1 MHKPLFCTSSAETR
15 ALKQGGEEP
24 ETGWFIKLIGMPLDG
39 SCRTGW
45 MKGPPASLPPDSL
58 RGRGR
63 EGGGKGGGKKPRWP
77 RMGDRVERQQ
87 IATGGSI
94 FGGRRCRFTFRGAGR
109 STPSPTRP
117 HTSSNDPPLQI
128 DCTGL
133 EDQ

>member
-1 MHKPLFCTSSAETR
+1 MHKPLFCTSSAQTR

-63 EGGGKGGGKKPRWP
+63 EGGEGGWKKTAMAAYGRSSGAATDCNRRFNFRWP
-77 RMGDRVERQQ
+77 ALPLHIPWRRQINALANASAHIIQ
-87 IATGGSI
+87 
-94 FGGRRCRFTFRGAGR
+94 
-109 STPSPTRP
+109 
-117 HTSSNDPPLQI
+117 
-128 DCTGL
+128 
-133 EDQ
+133 